1 MAEPEPYEVYVEKFG
16 IVKNGHT
23 LNQAD
28 FGFLDDDGIGF
39 REFDKVRKLAVSL
52 AANDA
57 EHRLY
62 MRTKSEFEEE
72 INRLS

>member
-1 MAEPEPYEVYVEKFG
+1 MTEPAAPYDVYVLKFG
-16 IVKNGHT
+16 KVKSGHT
-23 LNQAD
+23 LNQTD
-28 FGFLDDDGIGF
+28 FGFVDDIGF
-39 REFDKVRKLAVSL
+39 REFDKVRKLAVLL